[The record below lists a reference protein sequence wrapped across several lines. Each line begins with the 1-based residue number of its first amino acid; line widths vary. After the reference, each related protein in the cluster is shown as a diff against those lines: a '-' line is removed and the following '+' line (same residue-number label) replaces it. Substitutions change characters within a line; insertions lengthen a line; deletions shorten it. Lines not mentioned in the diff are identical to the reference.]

1 METRRKRDSRSR
13 RRSKGEDNILKKWSF
28 PNNLKSLKL
37 PGNFKFL
44 RLPGN
49 LNFLK
54 KVKFSQRKIL
64 FLLIGIVAVI
74 LAIFFGI
81 LPLIEAKKKVEE
93 EIILK
98 KRALLRY
105 EQFLQ
110 NRKSIEEDLARTSRE
125 YEGIQL
131 KLLSGETPQLGAAHL
146 QEIVKRVS
154 EKNGVGIRSVRILEP
169 KEMNVYLKVSLHVD
183 FNPIGSLLS
192 LGQFIYEI
200 EHHEKELMISEMDF
214 LVFNPRM
221 PSNVQGSLV
230 ITGLMKKTKA
240 KEKGRQG

>member
-1 METRRKRDSRSR
+1 M
-13 RRSKGEDNILKKWSF
+13 KKWSF
-28 PNNLKSLKL
+28 PNNLKFLKL

-44 RLPGN
+44 RLPDN

-54 KVKFSQRKIL
+54 KGKFSQRKIL

-74 LAIFFGI
+74 LAISLGV
-81 LPLIEAKKKVEE
+81 LPLIEAKKKAEE

-110 NRKSIEEDLARTSRE
+110 NRKSVEEDLARTSKE

-131 KLLSGETPQLGAAHL
+131 KLLSGETPQLGAANL

-154 EKNGVGIRSVRILEP
+154 VEIDGRLLRVRIEGCAHRSVEDRLVAQGTKPFTCVPANLIVLAIEDKLDRPVELAEIKLEDGACQ
-169 KEMNVYLKVSLHVD
+169 V
-183 FNPIGSLLS
+183 LLVLFEQRPV
-192 LGQFIYEI
+192 LG
-200 EHHEKELMISEMDF
+200 
-214 LVFNPRM
+214 
-221 PSNVQGSLV
+221 
-230 ITGLMKKTKA
+230 
-240 KEKGRQG
+240 

>member
-1 METRRKRDSRSR
+1 LR
-13 RRSKGEDNILKKWSF
+13 GEDNILEKWSF
-28 PNNLKSLKL
+28 PNNLKFLKF
-37 PGNFKFL
+37 PGNLNFF
-44 RLPGN
+44 N

-54 KVKFSQRKIL
+54 KVKFSQRRIL
-64 FLLIGIVAVI
+64 FLLAGIVAIILVI
-74 LAIFFGI
+74 SFGV
-81 LPLIEAKKKVEE
+81 LPLIEAKKKAEE
-93 EIILK
+93 EIVLK

-110 NRKSIEEDLARTSRE
+110 NRKAIEEELARTSKE
-125 YEGIQL
+125 FEGIQQ
-131 KLLSGETPQLGAAHL
+131 KLLSGETPQLGAANL

-154 EKNGVGIRSVRILEP
+154 EKNGIGIRSVRILEP

-183 FNPIGSLLS
+183 FNPISSMLG
-192 LGQFIYEI
+192 LGQFIYDI

-230 ITGLMKKTKA
+230 ITGLMKKTKT